1 MHSVAHRA
9 VAPVV
14 SAQKRVSSP
23 APANCTAGIIK
34 PEHIP
39 NRKPVIKSIAGT
51 AEAMAEKAPTPAKR
65 LMSKLSTR
73 PASWENAA
81 PASTGSAKAI
91 NFLEELPSV
100 MGVTSPGS
108 VCRESTEKTKKR
120 ENEKNASLLFEKK
133 GLAFQLVKKVSDKLV
148 VGGAGVPAATTLAR
162 LCGNPAN
169 SGRSIC
175 KETILFE
182 KSDLW
187 PPCTPPTLQRKK
199 AVALSHFPGFFDR
212 QERKPLL

>member
-1 MHSVAHRA
+1 
-9 VAPVV
+9 
-14 SAQKRVSSP
+14 
-23 APANCTAGIIK
+23 
-34 PEHIP
+34 
-39 NRKPVIKSIAGT
+39 
-51 AEAMAEKAPTPAKR
+51 
-65 LMSKLSTR
+65 
-73 PASWENAA
+73 
-81 PASTGSAKAI
+81 
-91 NFLEELPSV
+91 

-175 KETILFE
+175 KEAIFF
-182 KSDLW
+182 
-187 PPCTPPTLQRKK
+187 RKIRSVAAMHAADHDYSAK
-199 AVALSHFPGFFDR
+199 TAVALSHFPGFFDR